1 MKNHFTFGSRPVITM
16 IYSSIIFND
25 EVNIMKNK
33 TIEIVFF
40 SCFFEANVQQLGSVE
55 KVTINLVDQ
64 KYFESDVL
72 PDENRNHMMK
82 ENVQLLRSD

>member
-16 IYSSIIFND
+16 IYSSIIFNYK
-25 EVNIMKNK
+25 VNIMEYKA
-33 TIEIVFF
+33 IEIVFF

-55 KVTINLVDQ
+55 KITVNLIDE

-72 PDENRNHMMK
+72 SDENRNHMME